1 MTNESSDDL
10 ARYALKL
17 SARHDRVENDIQRPV
32 VFKLALH
39 DSERKSLLAD
49 TALTSFGTD
58 PGVKGIEHTDNIMV
72 SRRIYIDGAQYTIEA
87 LFEDIQIPSSILVEH
102 IAFKVDTEQSLEG
115 NDATCQNQCFEESAT
130 SFCRSICNADT
141 GLMSMCGKSTNM
153 PNAEPVPFT
162 SGGRHLAC
170 SSIPTTSYLN
180 LMPVVA
186 SVSVSAIAAT
196 YGFKSM
202 PFGVSLPRRPTA
214 PPNGVNS

>member
-1 MTNESSDDL
+1 M
-10 ARYALKL
+10 
-17 SARHDRVENDIQRPV
+17 

-170 SSIPTTSYLN
+170 SSNSNDELPQFDASSCLRECERNRCDLQFQINAIWREPAAPTD
-180 LMPVVA
+180 
-186 SVSVSAIAAT
+186 
-196 YGFKSM
+196 
-202 PFGVSLPRRPTA
+202 RPTKWCKLL
-214 PPNGVNS
+214 NFGGDEGGSWTRIRLV